1 MLTKREIG
9 LAGED
14 DAAKAL
20 KKKGYKIVEKNFRSR
35 FGEIDI
41 VAEEKGYLVFIEVKR
56 RTTGTFGDSFQAIDA
71 KKRQHI
77 IRSAMYYLKKHKYL
91 DRKVRFD
98 VVGIDGNEL
107 KIIQH
112 AFIVE
117 EGAQR

>member
-9 LAGED
+9 IEGED
-14 DAAKAL
+14 LATKAL
-20 KKKGYKIVEKNFRSR
+20 KKKGYKIIEKNYRSK

-56 RTTGTFGDSFQAIDA
+56 RNTGSFGDSFDAIDG
-71 KKRQHI
+71 KKKEHM
-77 IRSAMYYLKKHKYL
+77 IRSATYYLKSHKCF

-117 EGAQR
+117 GDARR